1 MTADSED
8 CVECGE
14 ETENRMPINGE
25 KQAVCE
31 ACEKAHKIMHITRM
45 PAEVIQRKEERV
57 ADLREKARTL
67 ARTRLNNGEMP
78 DDQHCQIC
86 GEVKEDVSEFEATDD
101 VEYACISCVGK
112 AIRGE
117 VEGVEVNEG
126 RPDTGERR

>member
-1 MTADSED
+1 MAVVED

-14 ETENRMPINGE
+14 DTGNGMMVNGK
-25 KQAVCE
+25 KQPVCE

-45 PAEVIQRKEERV
+45 PAEVIQRKEEYV
-57 ADLREKARTL
+57 ARLREKARIL
-67 ARTRLNNGEMP
+67 ARTRLNGGEMP

-86 GEVKEDVSEFEATDD
+86 GEVKENVNKFEATDD

-117 VEGVEVNEG
+117 VEGVKVSEG
-126 RPDTGERR
+126 RPGNQ

>member
-1 MTADSED
+1 MTINR
-8 CVECGE
+8 E
-14 ETENRMPINGE
+14 EQP
-25 KQAVCE
+25 VCE
-31 ACEKAHKIMHITRM
+31 ACEKAHKIMQLTRM
-45 PAEVIQRKEERV
+45 PAEVIQRKEEYV
-57 ADLREKARTL
+57 ASLREKARVL

-86 GEVKEDVSEFEATDD
+86 GEVKEDVNEFEATDD

-126 RPDTGERR
+126 RPDIE